1 MAWQVCLLHRN
12 YTKEEQLNMNRPY
25 QINPTAEID
34 YTIRFKDG
42 KLIFFQAGKFISLNS
57 PIILQNGIVIS
68 TDGTIRFCDGTVKKL
83 VEGESIDNS

>member
-1 MAWQVCLLHRN
+1 
-12 YTKEEQLNMNRPY
+12 MNRPY
-25 QINPTAEID
+25 QIGPTAEVD

-42 KLIFFQAGKFISLNS
+42 KLIIFQAGQFISLNS

-68 TDGTIRFCDGTVKKL
+68 TDGTIRLRDGTVKKL